1 MGRQRETNSAS
12 RVKRRNQIE
21 ELMLDGLFSPTEMA
35 RKIGVA
41 VSTIRK
47 DIELIERD
55 WADTYTPEERERRR
69 NRRIAQLE
77 TVATL
82 AAKGFQESKKSA
94 ERETVTADPRGK
106 TTTMKETKNQYGDP
120 ALLNVMKNCVTEI
133 SKLEGLHVQRHE
145 ISGKDGGAIVVEAMR
160 QIPDEE
166 LDKIVAAAERLEELS
181 GQSLL
186 LESPIE
192 GNGFGR

>member
-120 ALLNVMKNCVTEI
+120 TSLNVMKNCVTEI
-133 SKLEGLHVQRHE
+133 SKLEGLHVQKHE
-145 ISGKDGGAIVVEAMR
+145 ITGKDGGAILVEAMR
-160 QIPDEE
+160 SIPDEE

-186 LESPIE
+186 LESPI
-192 GNGFGR
+192 G

>member
-1 MGRQRETNSAS
+1 MGRQRETNSAA

-21 ELMLDGLFSPTEMA
+21 RLMLDGLFSPTQIAKE
-35 RKIGVA
+35 IGVT

-47 DIELIERD
+47 DIELIERE

-69 NRRIAQLE
+69 NRRISQLE
-77 TVATL
+77 TITTL
-82 AAKGFQESKKSA
+82 AAKGFDKSKESA
-94 ERETVTADPRGK
+94 ERETVTTDPKGK

-120 ALLNVMKNCVTEI
+120 ALLNVMKNCITEI